1 MHIIILTHFCV
12 QVIQYFGN
20 GHLGIEGS
28 YINIHFISQVTNQN
42 VQDAD
47 CVKLIQTV
55 FKEVH
60 VQVNLTKTEMYSIK
74 GKH

>member
-1 MHIIILTHFCV
+1 MLE
-12 QVIQYFGN
+12 
-20 GHLGIEGS
+20 IEVS
-28 YINIHFISQVTNQN
+28 YKNFHFISQVTNQN
-42 VQDAD
+42 VPDTD

-60 VQVNLTKTEMYSIK
+60 VQVNFTKTEIYSII